1 MWILLIAALGA
12 WEKVGDEAG
21 VEVYRREVPGSA
33 FLAVKGTGFVD
44 APVKTVALVLLDDA
58 RAPEW
63 VDSLA
68 EARVV
73 RMISP
78 AEYIEY
84 NHASMPLVV
93 SDREFVDDVSMS
105 ADLAAKTLLIRS
117 VPADDASIPHTRIV
131 RGLLEA
137 TYFLESVQG
146 RTRLTVEI
154 ESDPKGW
161 LPAWLVNFFQKD
173 WARNTIEGIR
183 AQCRKK
189 DLTPPKEFAPFLQ
202 TIEF

>member
-1 MWILLIAALGA
+1 M
-12 WEKVGDEAG
+12 
-21 VEVYRREVPGSA
+21 
-33 FLAVKGTGFVD
+33 VD
-44 APVKTVALVLLDDA
+44 APVRTVALVLLDDD

-73 RMISP
+73 RVLSP
-78 AEYIEY
+78 TEYVEY
-84 NHASMPLVV
+84 NHASMPLIV
-93 SDREFVDDVSMS
+93 SDREFVNTVSMA
-105 ADLAAKTLLIRS
+105 ADPAAKTVLIRS
-117 VPADDASIPHTRIV
+117 VPVEDASIPKTRIV
-131 RGLLEA
+131 RGLLDA
-137 TYFLESVQG
+137 TYTLESVDG

-154 ESDPKGW
+154 ASDPKGW

-189 DLTPPKEFAPFLQ
+189 DLKPPKEFAAFLE
-202 TIEF
+202 TLDW